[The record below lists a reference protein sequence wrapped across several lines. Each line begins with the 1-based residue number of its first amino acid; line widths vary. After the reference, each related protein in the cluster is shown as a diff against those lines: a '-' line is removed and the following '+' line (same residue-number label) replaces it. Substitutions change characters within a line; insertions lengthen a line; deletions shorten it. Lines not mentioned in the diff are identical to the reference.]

1 MNVSDALMLKFA
13 SYKNGLSATIL
24 TKSRDRYSD
33 KELAL
38 LFSRL
43 ESGD

>member
-1 MNVSDALMLKFA
+1 MNVSDALMFKYA

-24 TKSRDRYSD
+24 TKFRDRYSD

-43 ESGD
+43 ETGD